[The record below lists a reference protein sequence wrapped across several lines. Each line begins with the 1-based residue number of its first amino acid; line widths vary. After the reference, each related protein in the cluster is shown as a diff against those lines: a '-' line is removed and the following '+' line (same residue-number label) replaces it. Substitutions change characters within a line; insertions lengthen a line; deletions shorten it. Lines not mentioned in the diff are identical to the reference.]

1 MNIRHVVADFSHT
14 FPHAT
19 NLTLIGNYTNDIHS
33 FIDNLGHIIPLT
45 QITHL
50 NISYNDYCFNSIAK
64 LLTHMP
70 NVNSLVLDKMPT
82 QETNFLSEEQVNI
95 IDQVY
100 NNNVTDV
107 YIDVFKLNNI
117 QLLINLFPQMKILSI
132 DSLKDNLVPIVRTIL
147 LKISDNS
154 PLFSLTLSGN
164 DETVEQLRTMIDGEK
179 LIDDY
184 TIEHEAN
191 LIKLW
196 W

>member
-50 NISYNDYCFNSIAK
+50 NIWYNDYCFNSIAK

-147 LKISDNS
+147 LEISDNS
-154 PLFSLTLSGN
+154 PLFSLTLRGN
-164 DETVEQLRTMIDGEK
+164 DKTVEQLRTMIDGEK

-184 TIEHEAN
+184 TIEHKTG
-191 LIKLW
+191 LIELW